1 MKILLASAS
10 PADVRWAA
18 DHGLA
23 DGVVTTPASL
33 GAERPGD
40 AAAQR
45 ELLGE
50 LARTVNAPIYASVA
64 SVDPGDIYR
73 DGRDLARI
81 GDNLVVQV
89 PLVDDA
95 VVAIRRLAAEGVR
108 VAATLVFSAAQAL
121 LAAKAGA
128 TSAVLPLDQLD
139 ALGRDVAPVVAE
151 VRALLDRGVVECDVV
166 AGFPPSAAA
175 FAAAGIAGAD
185 AVIVDMR
192 MLRDLLV
199 HPLTDRGVDA
209 FLRELTARGRPR
221 IASL

>member
-10 PADVRWAA
+10 LADVRWAA

-33 GAERPGD
+33 AAERAGD
-40 AAAQR
+40 AQAHR

-50 LARTVNAPIYASVA
+50 LARAASAPVYASVA
-64 SVDPGDIYR
+64 SVDPADIYR
-73 DGRDLARI
+73 DGRELARV
-81 GDNLVVQV
+81 GDNVVVQV

-95 VVAIRRLAAEGVR
+95 VVAVRRLASEGVR

-128 TSAVLPLDQLD
+128 TSVVVPLDQLG
-139 ALGRDVAPVVAE
+139 ALGHEVAPTVRE
-151 VRALLDRGVVECDVV
+151 VRQLFDRSGVECDLI
-166 AGFPPSAAA
+166 AAHPTSASA
-175 FAAAGIAGAD
+175 FTGAGIAGAD
-185 AVIVDMR
+185 AAIVDMGA
-192 MLRDLLV
+192 LRSLLV

-221 IASL
+221 IASV

>member
-23 DGVVTTPASL
+23 DGVVTTPASR

-50 LARTVNAPIYASVA
+50 LARSVAAPVYASVA
-64 SVDPGDIYR
+64 SVDPGDIHR
-73 DGRDLARI
+73 DGRELARL
-81 GDNLVVQV
+81 GDNIVVQV

-95 VVAIRRLAAEGVR
+95 VVAVRRLAGEGVR

-128 TSAVLPLDQLD
+128 TSALVPLDQLD
-139 ALGRDVAPVVAE
+139 VLGRDPTPVVRE
-151 VRALLDRGVVECDVV
+151 VRQLFDTSDVECDLV
-166 AGFPPSAAA
+166 AAFPPTSAA
-175 FAAAGIAGAD
+175 FTAAGIAGAD
-185 AVIVDMR
+185 AAVVDMR
-192 MLRDLLV
+192 TLRSLLV

-221 IASL
+221 IASV

>member
-23 DGVVTTPASL
+23 DGVVTTPATL
-33 GAERPGD
+33 AAERAGD
-40 AAAQR
+40 ASAQR

-50 LARTVNAPIYASVA
+50 LARLVSAPVYASVA

-73 DGRDLARI
+73 DGRELARL
-81 GDNLVVQV
+81 GDNVVVQV

-95 VVAIRRLAAEGVR
+95 VVAVRRLTGEGVR

-128 TSAVLPLDQLD
+128 TSAVIPLDQLA
-139 ALGRDVAPVVAE
+139 ALGRDATPAVAE
-151 VRALLDRGVVECDVV
+151 VRALLDRGEVECDVV
-166 AGFPPSAAA
+166 AAFPPSSAA

-185 AVIVDMR
+185 AAVVDVR
-192 MLRDLLV
+192 TLRALLV

-209 FLRELTARGRPR
+209 FLREIAARGRPR
-221 IASL
+221 IASV